1 MCHCSEYKLSALQV
15 KISEE
20 NTLNGSTQQ
29 FITPKNIRLR
39 VKTGEQNTLITA
51 SEQFATAHLS
61 NVNVLS
67 NTSSGV

>member
-29 FITPKNIRLR
+29 FITPKISSCAL
-39 VKTGEQNTLITA
+39 EQGSKTLITA
-51 SEQFATAHLS
+51 SEQFATAKLS